1 MARARAK
8 TAEKATA
15 TAALELT
22 CPECGRTFT
31 RPAALGAHR
40 KAAHG
45 IAGAKSTA
53 KRGRRGRR
61 TTTASTA
68 INGRSS
74 NTRRTIASTRRTRS
88 SSSDGART
96 VNRDALLKALFPNG
110 VPAREET
117 LRAVTAWLDEAERL
131 ARTK

>member
-1 MARARAK
+1 MARARAR
-8 TAEKATA
+8 TAEQAAATV
-15 TAALELT
+15 AAELS

-53 KRGRRGRR
+53 RRGRR
-61 TTTASTA
+61 ARRTAAASAAT
-68 INGRSS
+68 NGRRSS
-74 NTRRTIASTRRTRS
+74 TRRRVASTRRTRS

-96 VNRDALLKALFPNG
+96 VNRDVLLEALFPSG

-131 ARTK
+131 ARA

>member
-1 MARARAK
+1 MARARAR
-8 TAEKATA
+8 TAEQAPA
-15 TAALELT
+15 TAAAELS

-31 RPAALGAHR
+31 RPAARGAHR

-53 KRGRRGRR
+53 RRGRRAQR
-61 TTTASTA
+61 TTTASAAT
-68 INGRSS
+68 NGRRSS
-74 NTRRTIASTRRTRS
+74 TRRRIASTRRTR

-96 VNRDALLKALFPNG
+96 VNRDMLLEALFPSG

-131 ARTK
+131 ARA